1 MEIALIGVGKIAR
14 DQHVPAITASADW
27 TLAATLSREGV
38 VDGVPAFT
46 DLGEMLR
53 QQPGIRAVSLC
64 VPPGPRFAY
73 AEAALKTG
81 LHVMLEKP
89 PGATLSECRALEALA
104 RASGVALFATWHS
117 REAAMVAAAK
127 AWLTGKRLRR
137 LRIVWKEDV
146 RKWHPGQDWVWEPGG
161 LGVFDPG
168 INALSILTEI
178 LPDRL
183 HVSSAILD
191 FPENRQAPIA
201 ASLAFRHPSGAEVM
215 AEFDW
220 RQEGEQRW
228 DIIAETD
235 SGTLALT
242 HGGARMSVDGALLTN
257 TAQGGPPGEYPR
269 LYAKMARLVSEQ
281 AVDCDLSPLA
291 HVADAF
297 LRGERRVTAGFHW

>member
-242 HGGARMSVDGALLTN
+242 HGGARMSVDGVPLTN

>member
-1 MEIALIGVGKIAR
+1 M
-14 DQHVPAITASADW
+14 
-27 TLAATLSREGV
+27 
-38 VDGVPAFT
+38 
-46 DLGEMLR
+46 
-53 QQPGIRAVSLC
+53 
-64 VPPGPRFAY
+64 
-73 AEAALKTG
+73 
-81 LHVMLEKP
+81 
-89 PGATLSECRALEALA
+89 
-104 RASGVALFATWHS
+104 
-117 REAAMVAAAK
+117 
-127 AWLTGKRLRR
+127 
-137 LRIVWKEDV
+137 
-146 RKWHPGQDWVWEPGG
+146 WEPGG

-235 SGTLALT
+235 AGTLALT
-242 HGGARMSVDGALLTN
+242 HGGARMSVDGAPLTN
-257 TAQGGPPGEYPR
+257 TAQGEYPR

-297 LRGERRVTAGFHW
+297 LRGERRATAGFHW